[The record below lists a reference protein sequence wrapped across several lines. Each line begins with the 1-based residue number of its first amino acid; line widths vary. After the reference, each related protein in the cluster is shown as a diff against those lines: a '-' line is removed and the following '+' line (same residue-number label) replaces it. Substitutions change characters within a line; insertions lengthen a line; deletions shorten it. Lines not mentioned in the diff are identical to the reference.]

1 MLKSW
6 GETVPG
12 NRKFMWAQVIIAH
25 IAYKL
30 EKKKN
35 VSTMERDLA
44 HVQ

>member
-1 MLKSW
+1 
-6 GETVPG
+6 
-12 NRKFMWAQVIIAH
+12 MWAQVIIAH